1 MQTASGTFQVDSW
14 EEEPYDEAD
23 GAKLSR
29 ASLTK
34 TFHGDLEG
42 TSSAELLVAIAQE
55 SSRAYVGIERI
66 QGRLN
71 DLEGSFV
78 VQHNATGTR
87 GDDRAVVTVVP
98 DSGTGGFAGLS
109 GTFTI
114 CAEDDGSHSYD
125 FAYEMDGASATRSPA
140 AASS

>member
-1 MQTASGTFQVDSW
+1 MRTASGTFQVDSW
-14 EEEPYDEAD
+14 TEEPYDEAA

-42 TSSAELLVAIAQE
+42 TSSAELLVAIAQQ

-98 DSGTGGFAGLS
+98 DSGTGDFAGLS

-125 FAYEMDGASATRSPA
+125 FAYEMDGVGLGPPL
-140 AASS
+140 

>member
-1 MQTASGTFQVDSW
+1 MQNASGTFQVDSW
-14 EEEPYDEAD
+14 DEEPYDEAD

-71 DLEGSFV
+71 ELEGSFV

-98 DSGTGGFAGLS
+98 DSGTGDFAGLS

-125 FAYEMDGASATRSPA
+125 FAYEMDPAKRSPA